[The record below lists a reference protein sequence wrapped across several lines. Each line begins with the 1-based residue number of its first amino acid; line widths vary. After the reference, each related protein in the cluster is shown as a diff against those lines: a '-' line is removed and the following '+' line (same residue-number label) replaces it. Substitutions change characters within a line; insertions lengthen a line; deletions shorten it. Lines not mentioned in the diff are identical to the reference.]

1 MNKDEKALAI
11 IKQKGIEIDE
21 HGNIEVTTNN
31 FSDHSLAKQALDYIL
46 SQKNRH
52 SYNATII
59 TKQFSMALG
68 QESHFPRSIS
78 ISRDTTIGELVDWYH
93 KKNSSHKFVKN
104 INIHE
109 IIHEINV
116 DEG

>member
-1 MNKDEKALAI
+1 MDNKQALAI
-11 IKQKGIEIDE
+11 IAKNGITIDE
-21 HGNIEVTTNN
+21 SGDIEVIANHFN
-31 FSDHSLAKQALDYIL
+31 EDRLARQALEQIL
-46 SQKNRH
+46 SQKNRR
-52 SYNATII
+52 SYTATII
-59 TKQFSMALG
+59 TKQFNMALG
-68 QESHFPRSIS
+68 QESHYPIS
-78 ISRDTTIGELVDWYH
+78 TKVSRDTTIGELVDWYH